1 MTAFLRTILWS
12 VLGRTWDKQEVGSM
26 TWFYKSHTGAE
37 YGPVSPVELLD
48 LIRNGTVLRDTLVK
62 KDNSPWVKVEDVNG
76 LLATAAKPSIAY
88 FCPTCGKQISQPPSR
103 CHRCDL
109 HVDKATQ
116 KMVQHDLDE
125 VDRKARKAIAK
136 AKSATKE
143 TSKSEATG
151 GSRSESKGG
160 VPSPSPVQTTSGPV
174 MVASDDQAG
183 GWLSWLRRKR

>member
-1 MTAFLRTILWS
+1 MFFEAGS
-12 VLGRTWDKQEVGSM
+12 VARM

-37 YGPVSPVELLD
+37 YGPVGPVELLD

-62 KDNSPWVKVEDVNG
+62 KDDSQWVKVEEVNG
-76 LLATAAKPSIAY
+76 LLANAAKPSIAY
-88 FCPTCGKQISQPPSR
+88 FCPTCGKQVTKPPCR

-136 AKSATKE
+136 AKVAVKE
-143 TSKSEATG
+143 SKKLDESKVQSSEEESVGAGYSRTAVSSKSKA
-151 GSRSESKGG
+151 ESKDGFG
-160 VPSPSPVQTTSGPV
+160 V
-174 MVASDDQAG
+174 A
-183 GWLSWLRRKR
+183 WLSWLRKKR

>member
-1 MTAFLRTILWS
+1 MTAFQRSIRWS
-12 VLGRTWDKQEVGSM
+12 VLGRIWDEQEVGSM
-26 TWFYKSHTGAE
+26 TWFYKLHTGAE

-62 KDNSPWVKVEDVNG
+62 KDNSPWVKVEEVNG

-88 FCPTCGKQISQPPSR
+88 FCPSCGKQVNQPPSR

-116 KMVQHDLDE
+116 KLVQHDLEE

-136 AKSATKE
+136 AKSSAKE
-143 TSKSEATG
+143 TSKSETPSSAKMETKSG
-151 GSRSESKGG
+151 AS
-160 VPSPSPVQTTSGPV
+160 SPSPVAKSSGPGND
-174 MVASDDQAG
+174 APSDQQG
-183 GWLSWLRRKR
+183 GWLSWLRIKR